1 MSTPDTSQAQQP
13 AATNDLRLYLRLLHY
28 AKPYWKVGAI
38 SVAAMVA
45 LGALEPLLA
54 SLMRPLIDESLIQK
68 NPDSLWQVPLL
79 IVVVFTAKGVAEYVA
94 NVASQTLAQKVVAD
108 LRGLVFAHQ
117 IDLPLKR
124 HAMEPGGRML
134 SRITYD
140 TSAVGEAVSTAWV
153 TIIRDT
159 LILIGLLSFLFYTAW
174 QLTLLVV
181 AMAPVLAFIIRKA
194 SGRLR
199 SSNIKVQG
207 LVGRMSG
214 LVEEALL
221 GLKEIKIF
229 QAHDQQTQQ
238 FNQTSQGLRKEQM
251 RLVRVQ
257 AINVPLVQ
265 VLAACSV
272 ALVIYVASNMS
283 ANNLL
288 TPGEFVAFIAA
299 SSMVF
304 EPVRR
309 LTNVNAVLQRGLAGA
324 QSIFSILDEK
334 GESADLGAPSSVPAP
349 GTPGPS
355 VPTVVS
361 PSVSASTPATSTPSA
376 SSSTAAPAPGAT
388 PAPRLSGHI
397 VFDKVSYSYP
407 NAELAAIENLSL
419 EVHPNEVVA
428 VIGPSGSGKSTLL
441 YLLAGFDQ
449 PRSGTIKIDNKPLS
463 SLSLNALRHN
473 IALVSQRV
481 MLFDASIG
489 ENIRMG
495 RPSATNDEVIQ
506 AAKAAHAWEFIEKL
520 PQQLDTPLGSLGDR
534 LSGGQR
540 QRMAI
545 ARAFIKDA
553 PILLLD
559 EATSALDKDSE
570 QAVLQGLSGLIKGR
584 TVILVSHAPERLLK
598 VSRTLNVGC

>member
-1 MSTPDTSQAQQP
+1 MSTPDTSGNALP

-54 SLMRPLIDESLIQK
+54 SLMRPLIDDSLIQK

-79 IVVVFTAKGVAEYVA
+79 IVLVFSAKGIAEYIA
-94 NVASQTLAQKVVAD
+94 NVASQTLAQKVVTD
-108 LRGLVFAHQ
+108 LRGMVFSHQ
-117 IDLPLKR
+117 LDLPMRR
-124 HAMEPGGRML
+124 HALEPGGRML

-140 TSAVGEAVSTAWV
+140 TQAVGEAVSTAWV
-153 TIIRDT
+153 VIIRDT
-159 LILIGLLSFLFYTAW
+159 LILVGLISFLFYTAW

-181 AMAPVLAFIIRKA
+181 AMAPLLALIIRKA

-199 SSNIKVQG
+199 SSNIKVQS
-207 LVGRMSG
+207 LFGRMSG

-229 QAHDQQTQQ
+229 QSYGQQSEQ
-238 FNQTSQGLRKEQM
+238 FDKVNQGLRKEQM

-272 ALVIYVASNMS
+272 ALVIYVASRMS

-288 TPGEFVAFIAA
+288 TPGEFVSFIAA

-309 LTNVNAVLQRGLAGA
+309 LTNVNAVLQRGLAAA
-324 QSIFSILDEK
+324 QSIFSIFDER
-334 GESADLGAPSSVPAP
+334 GE
-349 GTPGPS
+349 T
-355 VPTVVS
+355 T
-361 PSVSASTPATSTPSA
+361 TFTSTSPQITK
-376 SSSTAAPAPGAT
+376 SSSSDNE
-388 PAPRLSGHI
+388 RLLGHI
-397 VFDKVSYSYP
+397 VLTNVSYTYP
-407 NAELAAIENLSL
+407 NAEAAAIQGISL
-419 EVHPNEVVA
+419 EVHPNEVLAIV
-428 VIGPSGSGKSTLL
+428 GPSGSGKSTLL
-441 YLLAGFDQ
+441 YLIAGFDR
-449 PRSGTIKIDNKPLS
+449 PSSGQILIDGQSPLD
-463 SLSLNALRHN
+463 LTMNRLRHN
-473 IALVSQRV
+473 IALVNQRV
-481 MLFDASIG
+481 MLFDETIG
-489 ENIRMG
+489 ANIRMG
-495 RPSATNDEVIQ
+495 KPDAKNEEVIA
-506 AAKAAHAWEFIEKL
+506 AAKAAFAWEFISRL
-520 PQQLDTPLGSLGDR
+520 PDGLDTPLGSLGDR

-540 QRMAI
+540 QRIAM
-545 ARAFIKDA
+545 ARAFLKNA

-570 QAVLQGLSGLIKGR
+570 QSVLDALEQLVKGKTVLFVSHSHERFLGITR
-584 TVILVSHAPERLLK
+584 TVTI
-598 VSRTLNVGC
+598 GQ

>member
-1 MSTPDTSQAQQP
+1 MSAPDTSGNAPP

-54 SLMRPLIDESLIQK
+54 SLMRPLIDDSLIQK

-79 IVVVFTAKGVAEYVA
+79 IVLVFSAKGIAEYIA
-94 NVASQTLAQKVVAD
+94 NVASQTLAQKVVTD
-108 LRGLVFAHQ
+108 LRGMVFSHQ
-117 IDLPLKR
+117 LDLPMRR
-124 HAMEPGGRML
+124 HALEPGGRML

-140 TSAVGEAVSTAWV
+140 TQAVGEAVSTAWV
-153 TIIRDT
+153 VLIRDT
-159 LILIGLLSFLFYTAW
+159 LILVGLISFLFYTAW

-181 AMAPVLAFIIRKA
+181 AIAPLLALIIRKA

-199 SSNIKVQG
+199 SSNIKVQS
-207 LVGRMSG
+207 LFGRMSG

-229 QAHDQQTQQ
+229 QSYGRQSEQ
-238 FNQTSQGLRKEQM
+238 FDKVNQGLRKEQM

-272 ALVIYVASNMS
+272 ALVIYVASRMS

-288 TPGEFVAFIAA
+288 TPGEFVSFIAA

-309 LTNVNAVLQRGLAGA
+309 LTNVNAVLQRGLAAA
-324 QSIFSILDEK
+324 QSIFSIFDER
-334 GESADLGAPSSVPAP
+334 GE
-349 GTPGPS
+349 T
-355 VPTVVS
+355 T
-361 PSVSASTPATSTPSA
+361 TFTSTSPQTTK
-376 SSSTAAPAPGAT
+376 SSSSDNE
-388 PAPRLSGHI
+388 RLLGHI
-397 VFDKVSYSYP
+397 VLTNVSYTYP
-407 NAELAAIENLSL
+407 NAETAAIQGISL
-419 EVHPNEVVA
+419 EVHPNEVLAIV
-428 VIGPSGSGKSTLL
+428 GPSGSGKSTLL
-441 YLLAGFDQ
+441 YLIAGFDR
-449 PRSGTIKIDNKPLS
+449 PSSGQILIDGQSPLDLTINR
-463 SLSLNALRHN
+463 LRHN
-473 IALVSQRV
+473 IALVNQRV
-481 MLFDASIG
+481 MLFDETIG
-489 ENIRMG
+489 ANIRMG
-495 RPSATNDEVIQ
+495 KSDAKNEEVIA
-506 AAKAAHAWEFIEKL
+506 AAKAAFAWEFISRL
-520 PQQLDTPLGSLGDR
+520 PDGLDTPLGSLGDR

-540 QRMAI
+540 QRIAM
-545 ARAFIKDA
+545 ARAFLKNA

-570 QAVLQGLSGLIKGR
+570 QSVLDALEQLVKGKTVLFVSHSHERFLGITR
-584 TVILVSHAPERLLK
+584 TVTI
-598 VSRTLNVGC
+598 GQ